1 MTHEWHFGQA
11 ATSPA
16 AIGAGA
22 VEESIKKQIFR
33 LARNDSLQGFQQSSS
48 LTKPTLLKSVARI
61 AVGYGTAIETD
72 YYSVKVKP
80 MDVIAR
86 SETTK
91 QSPGFGR
98 FEIAASA
105 FGLLAM
111 TTPQIS
117 LDGVLLR
124 VPYQPYMKEIVMKR
138 YRLLIPVLCVGLV
151 GFCALLTY
159 AGEQKKTSE
168 FRNQFVKD
176 FDRISINTTIGDA
189 MMLRI
194 LVESARAKRG
204 VEVGSATGFG
214 SINMGIAFERTGGHL
229 YTLEIDPKMVN
240 ACRENLQKVGLEDTV
255 TCIEGDALKTLPTLE
270 GQFDFVFLDAL
281 KQDYLKYLKLMEPK
295 LKPGSVIVADNVIR
309 SERAMKD
316 FLDYIQTSPDY
327 DTVIIRASMEKNDGI
342 SVSYKIK

>member
-1 MTHEWHFGQA
+1 
-11 ATSPA
+11 
-16 AIGAGA
+16 
-22 VEESIKKQIFR
+22 
-33 LARNDSLQGFQQSSS
+33 
-48 LTKPTLLKSVARI
+48 
-61 AVGYGTAIETD
+61 
-72 YYSVKVKP
+72 
-80 MDVIAR
+80 
-86 SETTK
+86 
-91 QSPGFGR
+91 
-98 FEIAASA
+98 
-105 FGLLAM
+105 
-111 TTPQIS
+111 
-117 LDGVLLR
+117 
-124 VPYQPYMKEIVMKR
+124 MKR
-138 YRLLIPVLCVGLV
+138 CRLLIPVLCVGLV

-214 SINMGIAFERTGGHL
+214 AVNMGIAFERTGGHL
-229 YTLEIDPKMVN
+229 YTLEIDPKMFS
-240 ACRENLQKVGLEDTV
+240 ACRENIQKVGLEDTV

-327 DTVIIRASMEKNDGI
+327 DTVIIRASMEKNDGM